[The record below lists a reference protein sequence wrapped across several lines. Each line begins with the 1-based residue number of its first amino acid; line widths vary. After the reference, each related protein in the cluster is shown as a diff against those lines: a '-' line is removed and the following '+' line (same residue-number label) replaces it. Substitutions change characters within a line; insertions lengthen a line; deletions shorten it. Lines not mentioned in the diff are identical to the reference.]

1 MFQEKVGDSFYPVSP
16 TVFKRQKGRFVA
28 YQTLSDMSSCENIR
42 SFAMQSE
49 PQSLDTELPNFQ
61 TLNFKHFIAVA
72 GVDRVSNRNFLLNY
86 QFDGKRFVKQGTDI
100 ELNSYV
106 LNTLSS
112 VYDLNPSAHELRL
125 SYRVFCLILNA
136 YYLLFKAMLFYFIRI
151 CTSVWDGHLFLLI

>member
-1 MFQEKVGDSFYPVSP
+1 
-16 TVFKRQKGRFVA
+16 
-28 YQTLSDMSSCENIR
+28 
-42 SFAMQSE
+42 MQSE

-72 GVDRVSNRNFLLNY
+72 GVENYQFGVLNY

-100 ELNSYV
+100 ALSSYV

-151 CTSVWDGHLFLLI
+151 CTSV